1 MKKFFLVF
9 ITALLLSASIS
20 PLIVNAQSPRW
31 YSFGDGCAT
40 KNPFGPSSFIVPFDD
55 PKQEGVDVS
64 NASASYKENVRTF
77 LRIIVFIREFKDG
90 YNMDNT
96 KSTIQDTVISADYN
110 KFDPPGQEPTQTVT
124 FKLVWD
130 YQVARGIFKDGW
142 GGIETI
148 TQILIDLGEICRGS
162 GSSRDN
168 FDSDLYLIPDNP
180 GVLDWFKVGG
190 GQKGAGVARGIAF
203 RILDFFLGFI
213 AIIAVAMFMY
223 AGFLYITAGGESEQ
237 QEKAGSIIKWS
248 SIGLIL
254 VILSETLVRIIF
266 PTRGEIREGDTILD
280 AERAFQ
286 TSEEGTD
293 VIITILNW
301 ALGFVG
307 ALAVAMLIYG
317 GFLYLTAHG
326 ESEQQEKATKLIVQA
341 VIGIVIILLAFSIV
355 NIIIAGISNV
365 G

>member
-1 MKKFFLVF
+1 MKKFFLIL
-9 ITALLLSASIS
+9 ITALFLSTTIV
-20 PLIVNAQSPRW
+20 PLVVDAQSARW
-31 YSFGDGCAT
+31 WGLRAGCLEA
-40 KNPFGPSSFIVPFDD
+40 NPFEPGPFIKPNDLNLD
-55 PKQEGVDVS
+55 
-64 NASASYKENVRTF
+64 AISAEKPSQKAAREKNIQIF
-77 LRIIVFIREFKDG
+77 LRAIVFIREFKDKV
-90 YNMDNT
+90 NMENM
-96 KSTIQDTVISADYN
+96 KSALEDVVINASYN
-110 KFDPPGQEPTQTVT
+110 KWDPLGQEVT
-124 FKLVWD
+124 TSAAYDFVIQ
-130 YQVARGIFKDGW
+130 YQSDRNIFQDGK
-142 GGIETI
+142 GGIQTAP
-148 TQILIDLGEICRGS
+148 QILLDLREICDEYTGQDRP
-162 GSSRDN
+162 
-168 FDSDLYLIPDNP
+168 DSDLYLIPDNP

-190 GQKGAGVARGIAF
+190 GQKGAGVARGVAF

-266 PTRGEIREGDTILD
+266 PTRGEIREGDTGLD

-326 ESEQQEKATKLIVQA
+326 ESEQQEKATKLIIQA